1 MAESL
6 HDHYRR
12 LLGLQTPWE
21 VSDVKLDLAQQR
33 VQIRLNW
40 IEGYQQGNCPECG
53 KSVRLYDLAP
63 ERRWRHL
70 DTMQFETLLITRT
83 PRIQCPE
90 HGIKTV
96 TVPWAGKNSRFTLML
111 EAFAIALLEG
121 SATIKEAAKLL
132 KMDWHSVHQIMERAV
147 SRGLER
153 RDQEA
158 IRHLGLDEKGFGRG
172 HSYVTVLTDLSA
184 GRVLEVVPERTQ
196 EAAESTLE
204 SLSQTQRQAVQ
215 AVAADMW
222 QPYAQAVQKLAPE
235 AALVHDK
242 FHVAKLIHEA
252 LDQVR
257 RQEHRALGGGKNSPL
272 TKSKYLWLRN
282 PLDFNPEQKEH
293 FDTLRQSE
301 LKTARAW
308 HLKQTFANFW
318 FLHAQGAA
326 RKFFARWYNW
336 AVRSRLRPM
345 AQVARKLKSH
355 LQGLLNYFCHRISN
369 APTEGLDS
377 KIQFLKHAARGFRTF
392 HNYRTRILFF
402 CGKLDL
408 YPILH

>member
-1 MAESL
+1 MVESL

-184 GRVLEVVPERTQ
+184 GRVLEVVPERT
-196 EAAESTLE
+196 
-204 SLSQTQRQAVQ
+204 
-215 AVAADMW
+215 
-222 QPYAQAVQKLAPE
+222 
-235 AALVHDK
+235 
-242 FHVAKLIHEA
+242 
-252 LDQVR
+252 
-257 RQEHRALGGGKNSPL
+257 
-272 TKSKYLWLRN
+272 
-282 PLDFNPEQKEH
+282 
-293 FDTLRQSE
+293 
-301 LKTARAW
+301 
-308 HLKQTFANFW
+308 
-318 FLHAQGAA
+318 
-326 RKFFARWYNW
+326 
-336 AVRSRLRPM
+336 
-345 AQVARKLKSH
+345 
-355 LQGLLNYFCHRISN
+355 
-369 APTEGLDS
+369 
-377 KIQFLKHAARGFRTF
+377 
-392 HNYRTRILFF
+392 
-402 CGKLDL
+402 
-408 YPILH
+408 